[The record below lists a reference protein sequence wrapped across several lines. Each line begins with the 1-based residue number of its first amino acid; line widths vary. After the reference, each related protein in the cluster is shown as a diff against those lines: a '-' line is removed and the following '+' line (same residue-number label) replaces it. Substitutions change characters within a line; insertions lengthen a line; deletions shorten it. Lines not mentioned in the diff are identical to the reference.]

1 VDVQHIYDAGL
12 CELCGTCAG
21 VCPERAI
28 AMAWHLD
35 AGYVLRVDRALCT
48 DCGTCAD
55 VCPGDG
61 FDYSDG
67 AWWRERNGDARR
79 RDFLG
84 PWLSLH
90 FGWASDSEVRYAG
103 ASGGVA
109 TAILQGALARG
120 LIDAAV
126 VVGMDPG
133 NALASRPFLARS
145 ADEVAAARGSKY
157 TTVNSNLLLHTI
169 REEDGRYA
177 VVGLPCHLQGL
188 RRAQKRLPVLRKRV
202 VFALGVF
209 CGLTSLPRATWLA
222 ARRAEVDPG
231 GLASIAY
238 RGPGWPGGL
247 RLTSRSGPVTGVPYP
262 DYFDGFVNA
271 WTPPRCR
278 LCPDAL
284 AELSD
289 VSVGDAWSDRFA
301 GSPGVSDL
309 IVRTGAGRELIDEV
323 ALDRLTLTEATPDE
337 IVASQHE
344 TYRVKREVVRG
355 RLWLRRKA
363 GHAAPNYPG
372 LDLEPGLNHKVA
384 GIKDLVAEAAYKTAG
399 RLRYR

>member
-1 VDVQHIYDAGL
+1 MDVQHIYDAGL

-21 VCPERAI
+21 VCPEGAI
-28 AMAWHLD
+28 AMDWDLD
-35 AGYVLRVDRALCT
+35 AGYILRVDTGLCT
-48 DCGTCAD
+48 DCGTCVD

-67 AWWRERNGDARR
+67 AWWRERNGDAPR

-90 FGWASDSEVRYAG
+90 FGWARDPEVRYAG

-109 TAILQGALARG
+109 TAILQGALARD
-120 LIDAAV
+120 LIDGAL
-126 VVGMDPG
+126 VVGMDPY

-157 TTVNSNLLLHTI
+157 TTVNSNLLLRTI
-169 REEDGRYA
+169 REKAGRYA

-188 RRAQKRLPVLRKRV
+188 RRAQKRFPALRKRV
-202 VFALGVF
+202 VLALGVF
-209 CGLTSLPRATWLA
+209 CGLTCVPKATAVA
-222 ARRAEVDPG
+222 ARRAGVDPA
-231 GLASIAY
+231 GLAGVGY

-247 RLTSRSGPVTGVPYP
+247 RLVSRSGAVKEIPYP
-262 DYFDGFVNA
+262 DYYDGFVGA
-271 WTPPRCR
+271 WVPLRCR

-284 AELSD
+284 AELAD
-289 VSVGDAWSDRFA
+289 ISVGDAWDSGFEGTA
-301 GSPGVSDL
+301 GASDL
-309 IVRTGAGRELIDEV
+309 IVRTEAGRRLIDEV
-323 ALDRLTLTEATPDE
+323 TPDWLTLTEATPE
-337 IVASQHE
+337 EMVASQRE
-344 TYRVKREVVRG
+344 AYRVKREVMRG

-363 GHAAPNYPG
+363 GRAAPSYPG
-372 LDLEPGLNHKVA
+372 LDLEPALAHKVV
-384 GIKDLVAEAAYKTAG
+384 GIRDLVTEAAFKTAG